1 MELGEKQSLV
11 VFGGNLPL
19 DDQNPAEII
28 LQAAQDF
35 SGEGLEIVT
44 MSRVFSTPCFPVG
57 AGPDYANAAAL
68 INVTSSFTAKDVL
81 AALHRIEAR
90 YGRERNSR
98 WAGRTLDLDLVAMG
112 QQVIPD
118 AQTYAQWRDLS
129 AEDQR
134 RLAPDQLILPHP
146 RLQDRAFVL
155 VPLADVAPDWVHP
168 VLGKTVLEM
177 LQRQPKAD
185 IEAVKPL

>member
-1 MELGEKQSLV
+1 MKLGEKQSLV

-19 DDQNPAEII
+19 DDRNPAETI
-28 LQAAQDF
+28 LQAARDF
-35 SGEGLEIVT
+35 AGEGLEIVT

-68 INVTSSFTAKDVL
+68 INVASGLTARDVL

-90 YGRERNSR
+90 YGRERSSR

-168 VLGKTVLEM
+168 VLGETVLEM
-177 LQRQPKAD
+177 LQRQQKAD